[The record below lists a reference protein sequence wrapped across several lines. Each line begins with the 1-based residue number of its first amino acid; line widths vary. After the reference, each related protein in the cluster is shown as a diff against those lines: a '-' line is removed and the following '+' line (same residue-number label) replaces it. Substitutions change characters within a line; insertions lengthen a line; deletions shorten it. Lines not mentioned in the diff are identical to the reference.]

1 MIKGALSDLAK
12 AISEKSREIFEIIMP
27 PVDIYEEGNNLIVI
41 ADLAGFNKEEIK
53 LSLEENVLTIA
64 AERKEKEGID
74 YLWKQRPLKIKK
86 RILLPESVDTEKGA
100 TAKYEN
106 GVLTITLTLKEKT
119 QIQIQ

>member
-12 AISEKSREIFEIIMP
+12 AISEKSREVFEIIMP

>member
-1 MIKGALSDLAK
+1 MNFKLMIKGALSDLAK

-64 AERKEKEGID
+64 AERSF
-74 YLWKQRPLKIKK
+74 Q
-86 RILLPESVDTEKGA
+86 LL
-100 TAKYEN
+100 
-106 GVLTITLTLKEKT
+106 
-119 QIQIQ
+119 

>member
-12 AISEKSREIFEIIMP
+12 AISEKSREVFEIIMP

-41 ADLAGFNKEEIK
+41 ADLAGFNKEDIK

>member
-12 AISEKSREIFEIIMP
+12 AISEKSREVFEIIMP
-27 PVDIYEEGNNLIVI
+27 PVDIYEEGNNLIII
-41 ADLAGFNKEEIK
+41 ADLAGFNKEDIK